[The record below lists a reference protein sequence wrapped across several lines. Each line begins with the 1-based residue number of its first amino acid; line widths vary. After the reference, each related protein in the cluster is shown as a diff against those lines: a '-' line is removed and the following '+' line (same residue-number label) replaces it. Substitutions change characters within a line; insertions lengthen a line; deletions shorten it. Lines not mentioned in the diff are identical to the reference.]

1 MVNSC
6 TSGIHLSLLA
16 NNLKKGDEVITSAFT
31 WISTIHNLYNL
42 GLKIKF
48 CDINL
53 NNYSLNLEDIKKV
66 YTKKT
71 KCILITHYG
80 GIPADIQKN
89 KFFL

>member
-31 WISTIHNLYNL
+31 WVSTIHNLYNL

-53 NNYSLNLEDIKKV
+53 NDYSLNLDSIKKKFAQRKRSV
-66 YTKKT
+66 Y
-71 KCILITHYG
+71 
-80 GIPADIQKN
+80 
-89 KFFL
+89 